1 MSSSHCLGKARD
13 SRRERVS
20 IRRATVS
27 NIVNGSR
34 ETHSLFDAVNAQDY
48 DRVLDLLQ
56 TGADPRI
63 ADKYGRTSLHIASTK
78 LDAAIAKGLIDHGA
92 DVNVEDSLGNTP
104 LHLACISGRVAIVGV
119 LLRAGATLSA
129 TKSRAMP
136 LTLTLS
142 RLQSMMNEK
151 RTISSPDMKTE
162 ILELIRLLK
171 NRASSSHNNN
181 NDAISDLCS
190 QLENLN
196 SSSSND
202 STLDPSLFSNLTISI
217 YKNTT
222 NGQQTSSKT
231 LFLIRHGQS
240 LANRDYDESAA
251 YRDAGLTDQGIAQAR
266 ALQKQLAALQ
276 IDLAV
281 VSPLTRALQT
291 CQNALP
297 PSYTGPI
304 LVLPEIAEI
313 CSSHYSCGQKR
324 SVVQPK
330 FPVSFDWTNVPEDEI
345 WWWQYDKKRCSE
357 SNDYQSAR
365 MEKFRR
371 FIQERPEQRIAVFSH
386 GDYLWELLEG
396 KCPYPANCQ
405 VTTYK
410 M

>member
-1 MSSSHCLGKARD
+1 M
-13 SRRERVS
+13 
-20 IRRATVS
+20 
-27 NIVNGSR
+27 
-34 ETHSLFDAVNAQDY
+34 
-48 DRVLDLLQ
+48 
-56 TGADPRI
+56 P
-63 ADKYGRTSLHIASTK
+63 
-78 LDAAIAKGLIDHGA
+78 AK
-92 DVNVEDSLGNTP
+92 
-104 LHLACISGRVAIVGV
+104 
-119 LLRAGATLSA
+119 
-129 TKSRAMP
+129 K
-136 LTLTLS
+136 
-142 RLQSMMNEK
+142 Q
-151 RTISSPDMKTE
+151 
-162 ILELIRLLK
+162 
-171 NRASSSHNNN
+171 
-181 NDAISDLCS
+181 
-190 QLENLN
+190 
-196 SSSSND
+196 
-202 STLDPSLFSNLTISI
+202 
-217 YKNTT
+217 TT
-222 NGQQTSSKT
+222 NDQQTSAKT

-240 LANRDYDESAA
+240 LANRDYDESVA

-266 ALQKQLAALQ
+266 ALRKQLEVLQ

-297 PSYTGPI
+297 PSYAGPI

-330 FPVSFDWTNVPEDEI
+330 FPPSFDWTNVPEDEI
-345 WWWQYDKKRCSE
+345 WWWQYDKKRRSE
-357 SNDYQSAR
+357 SNAYQSAR